1 MEKEKDLLNKE
12 ESELETEISIE
23 MDEKENKEDENIF
36 DIDVKLQ
43 EKYVLLDQL
52 DIKLATYEYTEEEY
66 EEYLELN
73 KEIKE
78 LQKQKK
84 QINIEKKKKEH
95 KNIFELVP
103 LWIYI
108 YGGIMLFL
116 NLPWIAEIVWFKFS
130 VWLIEVIPLFSK
142 ISTNDGA
149 IYYIW
154 FFILAFAIPLLLHV
168 LSWEVYV
175 NFANTKIKKRA
186 FAIVWIIQ
194 AALTISMIIYYIIE
208 MNLFG

>member
-1 MEKEKDLLNKE
+1 MEKEKDLLKSE
-12 ESELETEISIE
+12 EMENDTEFSIE
-23 MDEKENKEDENIF
+23 MEYNIVKDEEETF

-43 EKYVLLDQL
+43 ECYVKLDQL
-52 DIKLATYEYTEEEY
+52 DIKLAAYDYTDEEY
-66 EEYLELN
+66 EEYVKLK

-78 LQKQKK
+78 LRKQKK
-84 QINIEKKKKEH
+84 QINNEKNEKRE

-130 VWLIEVIPLFSK
+130 VWLIEVVPLFSK
-142 ISTNDGA
+142 ISMDDGA
-149 IYYIW
+149 LYYVW

-168 LSWEVYV
+168 LSWEMYV

-186 FAIVWIIQ
+186 FAIAWIIQ
-194 AALTISMIIYYIIE
+194 ALLTIGMILYFIFE
-208 MNLFG
+208 VRLFG

>member
-23 MDEKENKEDENIF
+23 MDEKDNKDDENIF
-36 DIDVKLQ
+36 DIDIKLQ

-52 DIKLATYEYTEEEY
+52 DIKLAAYDYTEEEY
-66 EEYLELN
+66 EEYLELKN
-73 KEIKE
+73 EIKE

-84 QINIEKKKKEH
+84 QINIEKKEKEH

-108 YGGIMLFL
+108 YGGIMVFL

-149 IYYIW
+149 IYYVW

-175 NFANTKIKKRA
+175 NFANTKIKRRA
-186 FAIVWIIQ
+186 FAIVWILQ
-194 AALTISMIIYYIIE
+194 AVLTISMIIYYIIE